1 MGRHKRNKIGGN
13 AMSRRAI
20 AAAISAAACCMAGA
34 ASAEPVKIA
43 LIETL
48 SGGQAVTGKLF
59 QSSVKYGLARLEAE
73 QAWPD
78 GIKLLEYDNQGGPS
92 EAADKVKA
100 AINDGAHII
109 IQGASSAIGGQ
120 ITADVQKHNARNP
133 GKEIMYFNVGAEAME
148 FTGSKCHF
156 YHFRWNGNAEIR
168 LRALLT
174 SMKDAKVLGTKV
186 YVIGQNYSWGH
197 DVQRLVREYSKFG
210 GYTVVGDVIH
220 DVNKIQDFAPYVAK
234 IKETSPDTVV
244 TGNWSS
250 DLLLLMKAAGDSG
263 LKVRFATYWMDQPG
277 NVANAGATAIGHY
290 NVSSYYPDAN
300 GDASAKFAD
309 DFKAKMGQY
318 PIFVQGHTVHGIWG
332 LGEALK
338 KIKPGADGKVSV
350 KQLALAM
357 ETVSFNTSM
366 GEVAMRKEDHQVLL
380 PLAVATVSK
389 DAKYK
394 VDGTDMGFK
403 TIRLVTGKDAAS
415 PVQPACKMERPGA

>member
-1 MGRHKRNKIGGN
+1 MKAFVG
-13 AMSRRAI
+13 ALLL
-20 AAAISAAACCMAGA
+20 AATSCF
-34 ASAEPVKIA
+34 ASGTAQAEPVKIA
-43 LIETL
+43 VIETL
-48 SGGQAVTGKLF
+48 SGGQAAIGKMFLTAIN
-59 QSSVKYGLARLEAE
+59 YGLIKLNAE
-73 QAWPD
+73 KAWAD
-78 GIKLLEYDNQGGPS
+78 GIKVLEFDNQGGPS

-120 ITADVQKHNARNP
+120 ITDDVRKHNLRNP
-133 GKEIMYFNVGAEAME
+133 GKEIIYFNVGAEAME

-174 SMKDAKVLGTKV
+174 AMKDAKVLGSKV

-210 GYTVVGDVIH
+210 NYTVVGDVIH

-234 IKETSPDTVV
+234 IKEASPDTVV

-290 NVSSYYPDAN
+290 NVSSFYPEAN
-300 GDASAKFAD
+300 GEATAKFAD
-309 DFKAKMGQY
+309 DFKAKMGAY
-318 PIFVQGHTVHGIWG
+318 PIFIQGHTVHGIWG

-338 KIKPGADGKVSV
+338 KVKPGPGGKLDV
-350 KQLALAM
+350 KQLAFAM
-357 ETVSFNTSM
+357 EGITINTSM
-366 GEVAMRKEDHQVLL
+366 GEVTMRKEDHQALL
-380 PLAVATVSK
+380 PLVVATVSK

-394 VDGTDMGFK
+394 VDNTDMGFK
-403 TIRLVTGKDAAS
+403 PVRLVSGKDAS
-415 PVQPACKMERPGA
+415 GPVQPACKMERPGA

>member
-1 MGRHKRNKIGGN
+1 MKCVLKGLAVAGLAG
-13 AMSRRAI
+13 I
-20 AAAISAAACCMAGA
+20 ATTTGAGA
-34 ASAEPVKIA
+34 DPLKIA
-43 LIETL
+43 LVETL

-59 QSSVKYGLARLEAE
+59 QAAIKFGLTKLEKE
-73 QAWPD
+73 KPWPD
-78 GIKLLEYDNQGGPS
+78 GVVLMEYDNQGGAP

-120 ITADVQKHNARNP
+120 ITADVQKYNNRNP
-133 GKEIMYFNVGAEAME
+133 GREVMYVNVGAEAME
-148 FTGSKCHF
+148 FTAEKCHF

-168 LRALLT
+168 LKAMVDA
-174 SMKDAKVLGTKV
+174 MKSANVLGKRIF
-186 YVIGQNYSWGH
+186 VIGQNYSWGL
-197 DVQRLVREYSKFG
+197 DVQKLTHAYAKLYDYE
-210 GYTVVGDVIH
+210 VVGDIIH

-234 IKETSPDTVV
+234 IKETNPDTVI

-277 NVANAGATAIGHY
+277 NVANAGATAIGHF
-290 NVSSYYPDAN
+290 NVSSFYPEAN
-300 GDASAKFAD
+300 GDATAKFAD

-318 PIFVQGHTVHGIWG
+318 PVFIQGHTVHGIWG

-338 KIKPGADGKVSV
+338 KLKPTADKKLNV
-350 KQLALAM
+350 KQLAFAM

-366 GEVAMRKEDHQVLL
+366 GEVAMRKEDHQALL
-380 PLAVATVSK
+380 PLVVATVSK

-403 TIRLVTGKDAAS
+403 PIRLISGKDAAS
-415 PVQPACKMERPGA
+415 PVQPACKMERPAI